1 MTATVSRWSALTSPS
16 VAHAAPAL
24 AVAAQEGGQARLVR
38 PAEPAGRDAVLEKL
52 EEEGGVGGLWL
63 AGDPIET
70 ELLGKPD
77 VVPKAENPALASDG
91 REQPGCSSASRDGG
105 LLHHQPGQRGRR

>member
-1 MTATVSRWSALTSPS
+1 M
-16 VAHAAPAL
+16 
-24 AVAAQEGGQARLVR
+24 AAQEGGRLVLFALR
-38 PAEPAGRDAVLEKL
+38 NLPDGTQSLEKL

-63 AGDPIET
+63 AGDPIGT

-91 REQPGCSSASRDGG
+91 RERLRLFLSVPGTVAFYIISQVSGG
-105 LLHHQPGQRGRR
+105 GGEWVESFIPFRAP